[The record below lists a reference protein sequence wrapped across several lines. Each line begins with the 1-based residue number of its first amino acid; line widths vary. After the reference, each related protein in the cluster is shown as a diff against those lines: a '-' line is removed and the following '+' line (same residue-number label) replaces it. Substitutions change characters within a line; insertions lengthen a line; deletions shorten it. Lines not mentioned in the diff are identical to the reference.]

1 MSRDVD
7 WTYLAWKDLSSLHWR
22 TAGNVCRAVYD
33 LAEHGTGTLKKLPP
47 DEQVG
52 ATHSLLVP
60 PFMVY
65 VSLDANDGTL
75 RVWRVRRYVR

>member
-1 MSRDVD
+1 MSRDVE
-7 WTYLAWKDLSSLHWR
+7 WTFLAWTDLTALHWR

-33 LAEHGTGTLKKLPP
+33 FAKDGTGTLRRLPV
-47 DEQVG
+47 DERLG
-52 ATHSLLVP
+52 ATHALVVA

-65 VSLDANDGTL
+65 VSLDQPDGTL